1 MTNEIHPAPKAGEQ
15 PTITQA
21 DILATEFDRIRLAF
35 DSVNRDRDRLKAI
48 VTCLR
53 VNAIKGQDPEALL
66 AFMRDGLDG
75 IDAGL
80 TIGEM
85 IMAYEPANTRT
96 TPLAAQLDERIVHVS
111 GTNPMSSETI
121 QHLNVI
127 ANAACEAIHPAPSTS
142 TPDEPA
148 SSIEFQQRR
157 GRAADLIDWALNEYD
172 GFMVDDDYDSQR
184 LLDRI
189 AERFR
194 AFRHDN
200 LETPHE

>member
-1 MTNEIHPAPKAGEQ
+1 MNNDTADAQELKPCPFCGGEAQRVTLTEEDEPMNAGGDV
-15 PTITQA
+15 I
-21 DILATEFDRIRLAF
+21 
-35 DSVNRDRDRLKAI
+35 
-48 VTCLR
+48 TCLKCQASSHVEFGR
-53 VNAIKGQDPEALL
+53 KENL
-66 AFMRDGLDG
+66 A
-75 IDAGL
+75 
-80 TIGEM
+80 ECW
-85 IMAYEPANTRT
+85 NTRT
-96 TPLAAQLDERIVHVS
+96 TALPEKLDERIVHVS

-148 SSIEFQQRR
+148 SSIEFHQMR
-157 GRAADLIDWALNEYD
+157 GRAADLIDWAINEYD
-172 GFMVDDDYDSQR
+172 GFMMDDDYDSQR

>member
-1 MTNEIHPAPKAGEQ
+1 MTNNMIVTWDDKAAAIALVHEIGMSAE
-15 PTITQA
+15 
-21 DILATEFDRIRLAF
+21 EFTVHGD
-35 DSVNRDRDRLKAI
+35 AI
-48 VTCLR
+48 V
-53 VNAIKGQDPEALL
+53 Q
-66 AFMRDGLDG
+66 AFARH
-75 IDAGL
+75 
-80 TIGEM
+80 
-85 IMAYEPANTRT
+85 RT